1 MKGLRA
7 NPTFWVIVAA
17 VILAASA
24 AAGSL
29 ALSRM
34 LHGPVLDSSK
44 FSSAKI
50 AQYGRTGVF
59 TFNRRIYRPA
69 SGLFPF
75 IAGGPS
81 KSLFDRHYIA
91 RYDIA
96 TGAVDIISEDDNL
109 KGKWILASGGYSVI
123 HTFGDRAVLRQSG
136 QRRSDYGFEYHD
148 YWLDLSSNTLT
159 PLPIREELESMGYKP
174 SYFYLV
180 DSEGTLLIVSEPLD
194 AAVDSESRSLW
205 VRRPDGEYVGVGEFK
220 HYYGYTGDAV
230 HYWSLGGRYEVYELD
245 SGRRRAG
252 RRSEYPG
259 VSSEPKKDLD
269 LEVDFAVY
277 YEGGFRLHI
286 GHKIDGKWQYEPLAL
301 TVEELAPV
309 AAFDG
314 AG

>member
-1 MKGLRA
+1 MKVLRA
-7 NPTFWVIVAA
+7 APRFWVIVAA
-17 VILAASA
+17 LILAASA
-24 AAGSL
+24 AGGSL
-29 ALSRM
+29 AFSRI
-34 LHGPVLDSSK
+34 LYGPVLDSSK

-59 TFNRRIYRPA
+59 TFSRRIYRPA

-96 TGAVDIISEDDNL
+96 SGAIDIITEDDNL
-109 KGKWILASGGYSVI
+109 EGKWIPASGGYSVT
-123 HTFGDRAVLRQSG
+123 HTFGDLAILRQSG

-148 YWLDLSSNTLT
+148 YLLDLSSNALT
-159 PLPIREELESMGYKP
+159 PLPIREELESRGHKI

-194 AAVDSESRSLW
+194 AAADSESRSLW

-220 HYYGYTGDAV
+220 HYYGYAGDAV
-230 HYWSLGGRYEVYELD
+230 HYWSLAGRHEVYELD

-252 RRSEYPG
+252 RSSEYAA
-259 VSSEPKKDLD
+259 VSSEPKKDLN
-269 LEVDFAVY
+269 LEVDFAVHY
-277 YEGGFRLHI
+277 DGGFRLHI
-286 GHKIDGKWQYEPLAL
+286 GRKVDGVWQYEPLPL

-314 AG
+314 AK